1 MLSLCMCV
9 CVVACCPHISLQC
22 LCWPAIRLVLS
33 FAVLESRS
41 AWTLILGGAGDALY
55 EEESD
60 LLQDEA
66 LTVGL
71 SVRFDDL
78 YVTKCT
84 HEEL

>member
-1 MLSLCMCV
+1 M
-9 CVVACCPHISLQC
+9 
-22 LCWPAIRLVLS
+22 
-33 FAVLESRS
+33 LESRS

-84 HEEL
+84 HEEP